1 VCRALYA
8 EIPRRNMV
16 AASAG
21 CCDASSEKAAR
32 PEADPNGSVSES
44 ARSQQKHGK
53 KGSGNG
59 PSRLEDYL
67 FE

>member
-1 VCRALYA
+1 
-8 EIPRRNMV
+8 MV